1 MTLLTYIAL
10 IGCLLAIALGFI
22 TVLGERGYGFDLRR
36 PRGRRSKER
45 VGGRRETDWA
55 RAAAK

>member
-10 IGCLLAIALGFI
+10 VGSLLALALGFI

-36 PRGRRSKER
+36 GRGRRSKQR
-45 VGGRRETDWA
+45 RGGRRSNDLA